1 MAALEHFPCDGHSG
15 DEKGRKRHPQLL
27 PHRPDQ
33 AQPPHPGHAPLHS
46 LQELPRGQSHYSR
59 DPGETAADRR
69 SDKGGE
75 HITGLLWSIPNLSS
89 YLIVLNDL
97 NNLSHV

>member
-1 MAALEHFPCDGHSG
+1 MAALERFPCDGHSG
-15 DEKGRKRHPQLL
+15 DETGRKRHPQLL
-27 PHRPDQ
+27 PYRPDQ
-33 AQPPHPGHAPLHS
+33 AQPPHPGHAPLHP

-59 DPGETAADRR
+59 DPGETAVAAAT
-69 SDKGGE
+69 KGE